1 MEETPLLKLTKSSTP
16 FKPALVAHA
25 YNPSKSDPEAGGSEV
40 QAWGYP
46 WLDEIASENKTSDF
60 SFLEKHETNSMPML
74 KDKCATPACCS
85 AAPKLHPR
93 V

>member
-1 MEETPLLKLTKSSTP
+1 MEETPLLKLTKSSAP

-25 YNPSKSDPEAGGSEV
+25 YNPSTFETKAEGSEV
-40 QAWGYP
+40 QAWGHP
-46 WLDEIASENKTSDF
+46 WLDETASENKASEF
-60 SFLEKHETNSMPML
+60 SFLGKHETNSLPAL

-85 AAPKLHPR
+85 AAPKPHPR